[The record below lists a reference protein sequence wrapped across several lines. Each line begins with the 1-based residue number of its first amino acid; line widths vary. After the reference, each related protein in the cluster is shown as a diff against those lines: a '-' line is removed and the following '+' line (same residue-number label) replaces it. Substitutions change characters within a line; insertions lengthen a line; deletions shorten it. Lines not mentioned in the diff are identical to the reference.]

1 MGKKVT
7 ASVARVIADHHAASV
22 RGETTGAA
30 IVASA
35 MERGDHGCC

>member
-7 ASVARVIADHHAASV
+7 ASVARVLAEHHAASV

-30 IVASA
+30 AAASTQ
-35 MERGDHGCC
+35 ERGDHGCC